1 MLSVGTTGVKMRA
14 NVQDGLKKKKK
25 TETTFDHEKT
35 YSSLTYLWKET

>member
-14 NVQDGLKKKKK
+14 HVQDGLEKKQ
-25 TETTFDHEKT
+25 TETTFDHEET